1 MAAQLGNGSKNCT
14 MSSTPQ
20 PPGNAP
26 AQAEDTTVDFFKS
39 TINEYLDNLPETVHQ
54 QLFQSRE
61 TCLAIFRLLPALSKF
76 YIMTLLF
83 HETSVPYSDLNRWVK
98 ANKSSEFKGHQNP
111 TKIYQNDSIKRLKS
125 LHILKEIK
133 RQMVHPITKQPTII
147 IFVQLNE
154 IFRQSFRDALT
165 GFLPDSNQNQSQITL
180 ASASDD
186 IKKEESNL
194 EQMFDDDVD
203 NEITVEYLDRYCLA
217 KWENI
222 LHFMVGTDIKETPS
236 VGVLTLLR
244 FSGLMELPSDRERAE
259 VLNGLIDDDDVDL
272 DYDASEHGKKS
283 LTTLKQ
289 LLITKNGF
297 QFLLQEIN
305 SQVWTLLIQYLI
317 MAEKLKMNPVDVLNF
332 IFLLGSL
339 DLGQGYAISML
350 SETQLIMLDDL
361 QDYGLIYHQ
370 KDSKVFYPTRLATSL
385 TSESSSFKNAS
396 TAIDQEISQPRADK
410 VSNTGT
416 VIIET
421 NFKIYCYTSSP
432 LQIAILNLFVH
443 LRARFA
449 NLVTGVITRESI
461 RMALRNGITATQI
474 INYLEAHAHTSMIEL
489 AEAEYNKKYEFESSI
504 GNNTALEQLK
514 LEVLPPT
521 VIDQIKLW
529 QLEMDRVQS
538 FKGYLYKDF
547 NNDFEFEKLLSYGED
562 IGVIIWKDKLKR
574 KFFVSQEGN
583 PQLIDYANKIIRNS
597 SNTPRSNTPA

>member
-1 MAAQLGNGSKNCT
+1 M
-14 MSSTPQ
+14 STPQ
-20 PPGNAP
+20 PPSSSSL
-26 AQAEDTTVDFFKS
+26 DTEESVDFFKS
-39 TINEYLDNLPETVHQ
+39 TINEYLDNLPESVHQ
-54 QLFQSRE
+54 ELFQSRE

-76 YIMTLLF
+76 YIMALLF
-83 HETSVPYSDLNRWVK
+83 HETSAPYSDLNRWVK
-98 ANKSSEFKGHQNP
+98 SNKSSEFKGHQNP

-154 IFRQSFRDALT
+154 IFRQSLRDALT
-165 GFLPDSNQNQSQITL
+165 GFLPDSTQDQSKISL
-180 ASASDD
+180 ASVNNSNKGKSNDLNSMFEDD
-186 IKKEESNL
+186 I
-194 EQMFDDDVD
+194 D
-203 NEITVEYLDRYCLA
+203 NDITIEYLDRYCLA

-222 LHFMVGTDIKETPS
+222 LHFMVGTEIKEIPS

-244 FSGLMELPSDRERAE
+244 FSGLMELPSDREHREA
-259 VLNGLIDDDDVDL
+259 LNGMIDDTIDNNYEEDN
-272 DYDASEHGKKS
+272 KKS
-283 LTTLKQ
+283 IHTLRQ
-289 LLITKNGF
+289 LLITRTGF
-297 QFLLQEIN
+297 QFLLQEIS
-305 SQVWTLLIQYLI
+305 SQIWTLLIQYLI

-339 DLGQGYAISML
+339 ELGQGYAISML
-350 SETQLIMLDDL
+350 SKTQLIMLDHL

-370 KDSKVFYPTRLATSL
+370 KNSSVFYPTRLATSL
-385 TSESSSFKNAS
+385 TSESSSFKTAS
-396 TAIDQEISQPRADK
+396 NAIDQEISQPRADK
-410 VSNTGT
+410 ETNSGAI
-416 VIIET
+416 IIET

-443 LRARFA
+443 LRARFS
-449 NLVTGVITRESI
+449 NMVTGVVTRDSV
-461 RMALRNGITATQI
+461 RSALRNGISSAQI
-474 INYLEAHAHTSMIEL
+474 INYLETHAHSGMIEL

-504 GNNTALEQLK
+504 GNMSALEQLK
-514 LEVLPPT
+514 LEILPPT

-529 QLEMDRVQS
+529 QLELDRVQS

-562 IGVIIWKDKLKR
+562 IGIIIWKDKVKR

-597 SNTPRSNTPA
+597 SNTPRANTPA

>member
-1 MAAQLGNGSKNCT
+1 M
-14 MSSTPQ
+14 STPQ
-20 PPGNAP
+20 PQGNNANEK
-26 AQAEDTTVDFFKS
+26 QETTVDFFKS
-39 TINEYLDNLPETVHQ
+39 TINEYLDNLPESVHQ

-83 HETSVPYSDLNRWVK
+83 HETSVPYSDLSRWVK
-98 ANKSSEFKGHQNP
+98 SNKNSDSKGLQNP

-133 RQMVHPITKQPTII
+133 RQMIHPITKQPTII

-165 GFLPDSNQNQSQITL
+165 GFLPDSTQNQQNIITL
-180 ASASDD
+180 ASETDNKEKNSDD
-186 IKKEESNL
+186 LNE
-194 EQMFDDDVD
+194 MFKDDVED
-203 NEITVEYLDRYCLA
+203 KITIEYLDRYCLN

-222 LHFMVGTDIKETPS
+222 LHFMVGTEIKETPS

-244 FSGLMELPSDRERAE
+244 FSGLMELPSDRERRDAM
-259 VLNGLIDDDDVDL
+259 NGIVDDTIDN
-272 DYDASEHGKKS
+272 DYEETEKKPIHI
-283 LTTLKQ
+283 LKQ

-297 QFLLQEIN
+297 QFLLQEIS
-305 SQVWTLLIQYLI
+305 SQIWTLLIQYLI
-317 MAEKLKMNPVDVLNF
+317 MAEKLEMNPVDVLNF

-339 DLGQGYAISML
+339 ELGQGYAISML
-350 SETQLIMLDDL
+350 SKTQLIMLDDL

-370 KDSKVFYPTRLATSL
+370 KDSSVFYPTRLATSL

-410 VSNTGT
+410 VTNTGAI
-416 VIIET
+416 IIET

-449 NLVTGVITRESI
+449 NLVTGVVTRESV
-461 RMALRNGITATQI
+461 RAALRNGISATQI
-474 INYLEAHAHTSMIEL
+474 INYLEAHAHTGMIEL

-504 GNNTALEQLK
+504 GNTGALDQLK
-514 LEVLPPT
+514 LEILPPT
-521 VIDQIKLW
+521 VVDQIKLW
-529 QLEMDRVQS
+529 QLEMDRVQA

-562 IGVIIWKDKLKR
+562 IGVIIWKDKVKR
-574 KFFVSQEGN
+574 KFFVSHDGN

-597 SNTPRSNTPA
+597 SNTPRANTPA